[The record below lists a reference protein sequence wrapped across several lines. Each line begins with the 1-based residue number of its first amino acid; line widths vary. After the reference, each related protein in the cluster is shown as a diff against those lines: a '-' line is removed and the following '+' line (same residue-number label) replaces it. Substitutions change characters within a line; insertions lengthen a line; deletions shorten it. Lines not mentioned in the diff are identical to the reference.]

1 MGNLS
6 VLGVC
11 SLLEVQCVTFFYK
24 VCERPSQDFLWQ
36 CENIA
41 VTDGLH
47 TNGGFMLR
55 YTLCGQ
61 RKCRPDHFFKWCQ
74 EWCSLQHWH
83 QLHI

>member
-11 SLLEVQCVTFFYK
+11 SLLEVQCVIFFYK
-24 VCERPSQDFLWQ
+24 VCERTSQDFLWQ

-47 TNGGFMLR
+47 TNGVLF
-55 YTLCGQ
+55 Y
-61 RKCRPDHFFKWCQ
+61 
-74 EWCSLQHWH
+74 
-83 QLHI
+83 